1 MLALALCAP
10 AAQAARHPV
19 PESTSRREQ
28 ALPRDPGRSVRH
40 APARAELARAPL
52 RAAPR
57 QLVRSPVRPA
67 PARLAGRSSA
77 GRAPID
83 TTRREPVLV
92 LQRGAIGALGQ
103 DISRALPRGASTR
116 LAAASLR
123 PAAKPS
129 VRAVPNSS
137 HLVEPVSFGPAAS
150 TRLAEMV
157 TPQEIALSFA
167 RTPLAGVAPAAPGLR
182 QPLAPS
188 DAARLR
194 RIFELQARGEMAQA
208 MRESERLDDRR
219 LIGHVLA
226 DRWRGGPN
234 VGGVEPTIAELRA
247 WLVDHS
253 DHPDAQRLH
262 AMLVARLPR
271 GAVAPPLAGEP
282 AAEEVPA
289 PGQEVPPEEREPP
302 AARAALVRNPSLDRT
317 VREMAGRGDV
327 QDALRHIAGTRGMTP
342 AYAAALQADVA
353 QSLFTTGKD
362 QDAFRIA
369 SQAARAPGAPAQAAF
384 IAGLSA
390 WGLGQYET
398 ALPYFETAARNEA
411 APAVLRA
418 AAAFWTARAAV
429 RARRPQGY
437 VPWML
442 QAAQEPRT
450 FYGLVARR
458 ALGLPPGFAWEGSD
472 VAGEAEG
479 AALAETAGGWRALAL
494 IQIGQKAR
502 AEAELRRLWSVA
514 GGNANLARAML
525 AAATGAGMTEL
536 ATMLASQ
543 AQAADGRPRDL
554 ARFPVPRLEPQGGW
568 RADPALIY
576 GLARQ
581 ESNFDPDAVSPAGAR
596 GLMQVMPATAAFIT
610 GDASLRDG
618 GQRRLH
624 DPGLS
629 LELGQRYLL
638 HLSTQENVKGD
649 LIRLL
654 AAYNAGPGNL
664 SRWMPTNSHRED
676 PFLFIESIPFNETRA
691 YVQRVLAYSWIYAS
705 RLGLPA
711 PSLDALAAGSPPRFL
726 GVEELARLVARNRGV
741 R

>member
-1 MLALALCAP
+1 MRTLLVLALALCGP
-10 AAQAARHPV
+10 IAQAAPPRAQ
-19 PESTSRREQ
+19 ESHSRREQ
-28 ALPRDPGRSVRH
+28 ALPRDPLRH
-40 APARAELARAPL
+40 ARAAPARPGLRTQPRSPVAVRGGGGALQRDFARALPPSAVRALSARAPRSL
-52 RAAPR
+52 AARR
-57 QLVRSPVRPA
+57 QVKPTRLARIRPHAPEPIA
-67 PARLAGRSSA
+67 PARLPSS
-77 GRAPID
+77 
-83 TTRREPVLV
+83 
-92 LQRGAIGALGQ
+92 
-103 DISRALPRGASTR
+103 
-116 LAAASLR
+116 
-123 PAAKPS
+123 
-129 VRAVPNSS
+129 
-137 HLVEPVSFGPAAS
+137 
-150 TRLAEMV
+150 RLAELH

-167 RTPLAGVAPAAPGLR
+167 RTPLAGIAAPSAPSLP

-194 RIFELQARGEMAQA
+194 RIFELQARGEMALA
-208 MRESERLDDRR
+208 MRETERLDDRR

-226 DRWRGGPN
+226 DRWRT
-234 VGGVEPTIAELRA
+234 GGVEPTVAELRA
-247 WLVDHS
+247 WLSDHA
-253 DHPDAQRLH
+253 DHPDAPRLH
-262 AMLVARLPR
+262 GLLVARLPR
-271 GAVAPPLAGEP
+271 GAEAPPLPGA
-282 AAEEVPA
+282 AVAEEVPP

-302 AARAALVRNPSLDRT
+302 AAAARPLVRNAALDRT
-317 VREMAGRGDV
+317 VAEMAARGDV
-327 QDALRHIAGTRGMTP
+327 QDALRHIANTRGMTP
-342 AYAAALQADVA
+342 AYAAALQTDVA
-353 QSLFTTGKD
+353 LALFTSGRD
-362 QDAFRIA
+362 EDSFRIA
-369 SQAARAPGAPAQAAF
+369 SMAARFPGAPAQASYV
-384 IAGLSA
+384 AGLSA

-398 ALPYFETAARNEA
+398 ALPYFERAARNDA

-458 ALGLPPGFAWEGSD
+458 ALGLPPGFAWEGE

-479 AALAETAGGWRALAL
+479 AVLAETAGGWRALAL

-514 GGNANLARAML
+514 RGNPALARAML
-525 AAATGAGMTEL
+525 AAATGAGLTEL

-543 AQAADGRPRDL
+543 AQAADGRPRDY
-554 ARFPVPRLEPQGGW
+554 ARFPVPRLEPMGGW

-610 GDASLRDG
+610 GDSNLREASG
-618 GQRRLH
+618 TRRLH
-624 DPGLS
+624 DPGYS

-638 HLSTQENVKGD
+638 HLSSQENVKGD

-664 SRWMPTNSHRED
+664 SRWMPTNRHRED

-705 RLGLPA
+705 RLGLPS
-711 PSLDALAAGSPPRFL
+711 PSLDALAAGSAPRFV
-726 GVEELARLVARNRGV
+726 GVDELARLVARNRGV

>member
-1 MLALALCAP
+1 M
-10 AAQAARHPV
+10 AQAAPHRAETH
-19 PESTSRREQ
+19 SRREQ
-28 ALPRDPGRSVRH
+28 PSLRETARATSQRNSASPRPALQRGLRAGLSVNAS
-40 APARAELARAPL
+40 APARDAKSQLGRDLA
-52 RAAPR
+52 
-57 QLVRSPVRPA
+57 
-67 PARLAGRSSA
+67 
-77 GRAPID
+77 
-83 TTRREPVLV
+83 
-92 LQRGAIGALGQ
+92 
-103 DISRALPRGASTR
+103 RALPRGAVRGLSR
-116 LAAASLR
+116 AAAR
-123 PAAKPS
+123 P
-129 VRAVPNSS
+129 
-137 HLVEPVSFGPAAS
+137 PVARTARLKGPAAS
-150 TRLAEMV
+150 PAHAPELVVARVPTRLAEMQ

-167 RTPLAGVAPAAPGLR
+167 RTPLAGISPAVPGLP

-219 LIGHVLA
+219 LMGHVLA
-226 DRWRGGPN
+226 DRWRADGAAG
-234 VGGVEPTIAELRA
+234 GGVEPTVAELRA
-247 WLVDHS
+247 WLSDNS
-253 DHPDAQRLH
+253 DHPDAPRLH
-262 AMLVARLPR
+262 ALLVSRLPR
-271 GAVAPPLAGEP
+271 GADVPPLAGAP

-302 AARAALVRNPSLDRT
+302 AAARPLVRNPALDRT
-317 VREMAGRGDV
+317 VRDMAARGEV
-327 QDALRHIAGTRGMTP
+327 QDALRYIASTRGMTP
-342 AYAAALQADVA
+342 AYAAALQTDVA
-353 QSLFTTGKD
+353 QVLFTSGKD
-362 QDAFRIA
+362 QEAFRAA
-369 SQAARAPGAPAQAAF
+369 SLAARTAGAPAQAGF

-398 ALPYFETAARNEA
+398 ALPLFEAAARNEA

-458 ALGLPPGFAWEGSD
+458 ALGLPFGFAWEGGE

-514 GGNANLARAML
+514 RGNSNLARAML

-543 AQAADGRPRDL
+543 AQAADGRPRDY

-610 GDASLRDG
+610 GDASLKDG
-618 GQRRLH
+618 GRRLH
-624 DPGLS
+624 DPGFS

-638 HLSTQENVKGD
+638 HLSSQENVKGD
-649 LIRLL
+649 LIRML

-664 SRWMPTNSHRED
+664 TKWMPTNGHRED

-705 RLGLPA
+705 RLGLPS
-711 PSLDALAAGSPPRFL
+711 PSLDALAAGSAPRFL
-726 GVEELARLVARNRGV
+726 GVEELARIVARNRGV

>member
-1 MLALALCAP
+1 M
-10 AAQAARHPV
+10 R
-19 PESTSRREQ
+19 
-28 ALPRDPGRSVRH
+28 G
-40 APARAELARAPL
+40 LARAAARPPVARTARLTPGNVLPL
-52 RAAPR
+52 AHVPE
-57 QLVRSPVRPA
+57 
-67 PARLAGRSSA
+67 PARL
-77 GRAPID
+77 
-83 TTRREPVLV
+83 
-92 LQRGAIGALGQ
+92 
-103 DISRALPRGASTR
+103 
-116 LAAASLR
+116 
-123 PAAKPS
+123 
-129 VRAVPNSS
+129 
-137 HLVEPVSFGPAAS
+137 S
-150 TRLAEMV
+150 TRLAEMK

-167 RTPLAGVAPAAPGLR
+167 RTPLAGVIPAVPGLP

-194 RIFELQARGEMAQA
+194 RIFELQANGEMAQA

-219 LIGHVLA
+219 LMGHVLA
-226 DRWRGGPN
+226 DRWRAGGPGA
-234 VGGVEPTIAELRA
+234 GGVEPTVAELRA
-247 WLVDHS
+247 WLSDNS
-253 DHPDAQRLH
+253 DHPDAPRLH

-271 GAVAPPLAGEP
+271 GAAVPALPGAPV
-282 AAEEVPA
+282 AEEVPA

-302 AARAALVRNPSLDRT
+302 AAAARPLPRNPALDRT
-317 VREMAGRGDV
+317 VRDMAGRGDV
-327 QDALRHIAGTRGMTP
+327 QDALRYIASTRGMTP
-342 AYAAALQADVA
+342 AYAAALQTDVA
-353 QSLFTTGKD
+353 QALFNSGRD
-362 QDAFRIA
+362 GDAFRVA
-369 SQAARAPGAPAQAAF
+369 SLAARAPGAPAQAAF
-384 IAGLSA
+384 VAGLSA
-390 WGLGQYET
+390 WGLGQYEA
-398 ALPYFETAARNEA
+398 ALPLFEAAARNEA

-458 ALGLPPGFAWEGSD
+458 ALGLPFGFAWEGSE

-494 IQIGQKAR
+494 IQIGQKSR

-514 GGNANLARAML
+514 GGNSSLARAML

-543 AQAADGRPRDL
+543 AQAADGRPRDY

-581 ESNFDPDAVSPAGAR
+581 ESNFDPEAVSPAGAR
-596 GLMQVMPATAAFIT
+596 GLMQVLPSTAAYIT
-610 GDASLRDG
+610 GDASLKDG
-618 GQRRLH
+618 GRRMH
-624 DPGLS
+624 DPGFS

-638 HLSTQENVKGD
+638 HLSSQENVKGD
-649 LIRLL
+649 LIRML

-664 SRWMPTNSHRED
+664 TKWMPTNGHRED

-711 PSLDALAAGSPPRFL
+711 PSLDALAAGSAPRFL

>member
-1 MLALALCAP
+1 MALCGP
-10 AAQAARHPV
+10 AAQAAPQRAQ
-19 PESTSRREQ
+19 ESQTRREQ
-28 ALPRDPGRSVRH
+28 VLPRDSSQRGAPARNAN
-40 APARAELARAPL
+40 APARANARATPRRLAPQGTVL
-52 RAAPR
+52 RPGPARRLANQAKATPR
-57 QLVRSPVRPA
+57 QAIRSKPRQVMARPSPVPERIA
-67 PARLAGRSSA
+67 PSRL
-77 GRAPID
+77 P
-83 TTRREPVLV
+83 
-92 LQRGAIGALGQ
+92 
-103 DISRALPRGASTR
+103 
-116 LAAASLR
+116 
-123 PAAKPS
+123 
-129 VRAVPNSS
+129 
-137 HLVEPVSFGPAAS
+137 S
-150 TRLAEMV
+150 TRLAELH

-167 RTPLAGVAPAAPGLR
+167 RTPLAGVAAPTAPGLP

-194 RIFELQARGEMAQA
+194 RIFDLQARGQVAQA
-208 MRESERLDDRR
+208 IRESERLDDRR

-226 DRWRGGPN
+226 DRWRLGGI
-234 VGGVEPTIAELRA
+234 EPTAAELRA
-247 WLVDHS
+247 WLSDHS
-253 DHPDAQRLH
+253 DHPDATRLH

-271 GAVAPPLAGEP
+271 DATPPPLPGTAL
-282 AAEEVPA
+282 AEEVPA
-289 PGQEVPPEEREPP
+289 PGQEVPPEEREPAAA
-302 AARAALVRNPSLDRT
+302 AARPITRNPALDRT
-317 VREMAGRGDV
+317 VAEMAARGDV
-327 QDALRHIAGTRGMTP
+327 QDALRHIASTRGMTP
-342 AYAAALQADVA
+342 AYAAALQTDMAL
-353 QSLFTTGKD
+353 SLFTAGRD
-362 QDAFRIA
+362 ADAFRLA
-369 SQAARAPGAPAQAAF
+369 SMAARSAAAPAQASYL
-384 IAGLSA
+384 AGLSA

-398 ALPYFETAARNEA
+398 ALPYFERAARAET
-411 APAVLRA
+411 APAVMRA

-429 RARRPQGY
+429 RARRPQAY

-458 ALGLPPGFAWEGSD
+458 ALGLPPGFAWEGE

-514 GGNANLARAML
+514 GGNPALARAML

-543 AQAADGRPRDL
+543 AQAADGRPRDY

-596 GLMQVMPATAAFIT
+596 GLMQVMPATAAYIT
-610 GDASLRDG
+610 GDSNLREG
-618 GQRRLH
+618 GGLRRLH
-624 DPGLS
+624 NPGYS

-638 HLSTQENVKGD
+638 HLAGQENVKGD

-664 SRWMPTNSHRED
+664 SRWMPANRHRDD

-705 RLGLPA
+705 RLGLPS
-711 PSLDALAAGSPPRFL
+711 PSLDALAAGSAPRFM
-726 GVEELARLVARNRGV
+726 GVDEIARLVAGNRGV